1 MRRMRMHLKVPAAAM
16 ALLAGCGGTDSPCV
30 DVHATITTAYSMT
43 PSCTSPVGVCTAGN
57 VTSADL
63 NGTTWFTALSSQPSS
78 PPGVASYTGDLV
90 ITTADGTVT
99 LRDSGLLN
107 SSSGHYS
114 ELQEVT
120 SGTGAY
126 LRATGMLVSQGIA
139 TATGFE
145 GTLSGSFCEVQRYA
159 NWIETPRKHAIVENP
174 GLLSY
179 ETPTGHEQYSPG
191 AL

>member
-1 MRRMRMHLKVPAAAM
+1 MRRMRLHLKVPAAAM
-16 ALLAGCGGTDSPCV
+16 VLLASCGGTDGRFV
-30 DVHATITTAYSMT
+30 GVHATITTAYSMT
-43 PSCTSPVGVCTAGN
+43 PSCASPVGVCTAGN
-57 VTSADL
+57 VTSENL
-63 NGTTWFTALSSQPSS
+63 EGTTWFTALSSQPSS
-78 PPGVASYTGDLV
+78 PPGVSSYTGDLV

-120 SGTGAY
+120 SGTGVY
-126 LRATGMLVSQGIA
+126 LGANGMLVSQGIA

-145 GTLSGSFCEVQRYA
+145 GTLSGSFCEVQPYA
-159 NWIETPRKHAIVENP
+159 NWIETSRKQAIVEDR

-179 ETPTGHEQYSPG
+179 ETPTGHEQY
-191 AL
+191 

>member
-1 MRRMRMHLKVPAAAM
+1 MRRMGLDVKVPAAAM
-16 ALLAGCGGTDSPCV
+16 VLVAGGGGTDGPCV
-30 DVHATITTAYSMT
+30 DVQATITPAYSRT
-43 PSCTSPVGVCTAGN
+43 RSSRGTGGDCTAGN
-57 VTSADL
+57 VTSANL
-63 NGTTWFTALSSQPSS
+63 KGTTWFTALSSQPSS
-78 PPGVASYTGDLV
+78 PPGVASYAGDLV

-107 SSSGHYS
+107 SSSGRYF

-126 LRATGMLVSQGIA
+126 LRATGMLVSQGTA

-159 NWIETPRKHAIVENP
+159 HWMETPRKQAIVENP
-174 GLLSY
+174 GLLLY
-179 ETPTGHEQYSPG
+179 ETP
-191 AL
+191 

>member
-1 MRRMRMHLKVPAAAM
+1 VCRRVRDDHDRLF
-16 ALLAGCGGTDSPCV
+16 D
-30 DVHATITTAYSMT
+30 D

-57 VTSADL
+57 VTSANL
-63 NGTTWFTALSSQPSS
+63 KGTTWFTALSSQPSS

-107 SSSGHYS
+107 SSSGHYF

-126 LRATGMLVSQGIA
+126 LRATGMLLSQGIA

-145 GTLSGSFCEVQRYA
+145 GTLSGSFCEVQRSV
-159 NWIETPRKHAIVENP
+159 NWIDIPRAIVENP
-174 GLLSY
+174 GCSRTRRPRARAVFTRRLVV
-179 ETPTGHEQYSPG
+179 PVPSPRPPNCSS
-191 AL
+191 

>member
-1 MRRMRMHLKVPAAAM
+1 MRRIRLHLKVAAAVM
-16 ALLAGCGGTDSPCV
+16 VVLAGCGGTDSPCV
-30 DVHATITTAYSMT
+30 GVHATITTAYSMT
-43 PSCTSPVGVCTAGN
+43 PSCTSPVGVCTAGS
-57 VTSADL
+57 VTSAYL
-63 NGTTWFTALSSQPSS
+63 MGTTWFTALSSQSSS

-107 SSSGHYS
+107 SSSGHYI
-114 ELQEVT
+114 EVQEVT

-126 LRATGMLVSQGIA
+126 LRATGTLVSQGIA

-159 NWIETPRKHAIVENP
+159 NWVETPRRQAINAQP
-174 GLLSY
+174 ANAQNGN
-179 ETPTGHEQYSPG
+179 
-191 AL
+191 

>member
-1 MRRMRMHLKVPAAAM
+1 MV
-16 ALLAGCGGTDSPCV
+16 LLVGCGGTESPCIG
-30 DVHATITTAYSMT
+30 VHATITTAYSMT

-57 VTSADL
+57 VTSANL
-63 NGTTWFTALSSQPSS
+63 KGTTWFTALSSQPSS
-78 PPGVASYTGDLV
+78 PPGVASYAGDLV

-107 SSSGHYS
+107 SSSGQYV

-120 SGTGAY
+120 SGTGVY
-126 LRATGMLVSQGIA
+126 LGATGMLVSQGIA

-145 GTLSGSFCEVQRYA
+145 GTLSGSFCAVQRYA
-159 NWIETPRKHAIVENP
+159 NWIETPRKQAIVENP

-179 ETPTGHEQYSPG
+179 ETPTSHEQ
-191 AL
+191 

>member
-1 MRRMRMHLKVPAAAM
+1 MRRMRLHLKVPAAAM
-16 ALLAGCGGTDSPCV
+16 VLVAGCGGTDSPCV
-30 DVHATITTAYSMT
+30 DVQATITTAYSLT

-57 VTSADL
+57 VTSANL
-63 NGTTWFTALSSQPSS
+63 KGTTWFTALSSQPSS
-78 PPGVASYTGDLV
+78 PPGVASYAGDLV

-107 SSSGHYS
+107 SSSGRYF

-126 LRATGMLVSQGIA
+126 LRATGMLVSQGTA

-159 NWIETPRKHAIVENP
+159 NWIETPRKQAIVENP
-174 GLLSY
+174 GLLLY
-179 ETPTGHEQYSPG
+179 ETP
-191 AL
+191 

>member
-1 MRRMRMHLKVPAAAM
+1 MRLHFIVPAAAM
-16 ALLAGCGGTDSPCV
+16 VLLAGCGGTDRPCV
-30 DVHATITTAYSMT
+30 DVQATITTAYSMT
-43 PSCTSPVGVCTAGN
+43 PSCTSPVGVCTAGS
-57 VTSADL
+57 VTSANL
-63 NGTTWFTALSSQPSS
+63 KGTTWFTALSSQPSS
-78 PPGVASYTGDLV
+78 PPGVNSYAGDLV

-107 SSSGHYS
+107 SSSGKYI

-126 LRATGMLVSQGIA
+126 LRTTGMLVSQGIA

-145 GTLSGSFCEVQRYA
+145 GTLSGSLCEVQRYA
-159 NWIETPRKHAIVENP
+159 SWLETPRNHAIVEDP

-179 ETPTGHEQYSPG
+179 QTPTGHEQYSPG

>member
-1 MRRMRMHLKVPAAAM
+1 MRRMRLHLKVPASAM
-16 ALLAGCGGTDSPCV
+16 VLLAGCGVTDSPCV
-30 DVHATITTAYSMT
+30 GVYATITTVYSLT

-57 VTSADL
+57 VTSANL
-63 NGTTWFTALSSQPSS
+63 KGTTWFTALSSQPSS

-107 SSSGHYS
+107 SSSGKYV

-126 LRATGMLVSQGIA
+126 LRTTGMLVSQGIA

-145 GTLSGSFCEVQRYA
+145 GTLSGSLCEVQRYA
-159 NWIETPRKHAIVENP
+159 SWIETPRNHAIVKNP
-174 GLLSY
+174 VMLSY
-179 ETPTGHEQYSPG
+179 ETPTAS
-191 AL
+191 ASRR

>member
-1 MRRMRMHLKVPAAAM
+1 MRRMRLHLKIPAAALV
-16 ALLAGCGGTDSPCV
+16 LLAGCGGTDSPCV
-30 DVHATITTAYSMT
+30 GVNATITTAYSMT

-57 VTSADL
+57 VTSANL
-63 NGTTWFTALSSQPSS
+63 KGTTWFTALSTQPSS

-107 SSSGHYS
+107 SNSGQYF
-114 ELQEVT
+114 EVQEVT

-126 LRATGMLVSQGIA
+126 LRATGRLLSQGIA

-145 GTLSGSFCEVQRYA
+145 GTLRGSFCEVQSSA
-159 NWIETPRKHAIVENP
+159 NWMETPRKRAMVENP

-179 ETPTGHEQYSPG
+179 ETPTGH
-191 AL
+191 